1 MWILLAKVWRALDT
15 SKKQLGF
22 LKTAKLDLLYG
33 TKDWNELKRFE
44 SSKLLLKPTH
54 SVMNFFHRILASF
67 RHSFAHF
74 IRRFD
79 GHSHFNYFFA
89 TFDVCQKFN
98 FYVLPFLKNRIKINR
113 KYKILFLNLKALS
126 MFGKKTLMVRDFLQ

>member
-1 MWILLAKVWRALDT
+1 
-15 SKKQLGF
+15 
-22 LKTAKLDLLYG
+22 
-33 TKDWNELKRFE
+33 
-44 SSKLLLKPTH
+44 
-54 SVMNFFHRILASF
+54 MNFFHRILASF

-79 GHSHFNYFFA
+79 GHSHLNYFFA